1 MAEFELELVPVLADN
16 YVYLVREPESGA
28 VAVVDPSVADPV
40 IEALEH
46 RGWSP
51 EVILN
56 THHHPD
62 HVGGN
67 AGLKRRYGCEIIA
80 PAADRHRI
88 SGVDRWVG
96 EGDEVAI
103 GNARGQVI
111 AVPGH
116 TSGHIA
122 YHFPEQKVL
131 FCGDTLFSLG
141 CGRLFEGTPAQMWTS
156 LCKLMRPA
164 KDTLVCCAHEY
175 TEANGRFAL
184 TLEPENAALR
194 TRIKEVVALRSENQP
209 SVPSSLGVELAANP
223 FLRPESPEIR
233 ETLGMSNADNV
244 AVFAEIRRRKDRF

>member
-67 AGLKRRYGCEIIA
+67 SGIKARYNCPIVA

-88 SGVDRWVG
+88 SGVDEEGDTVILGAG
-96 EGDEVAI
+96 EGRVLE
-103 GNARGQVI
+103 
-111 AVPGH
+111 VPGH

-122 YHFPEQKVL
+122 YHFPEQKAL

-141 CGRLFEGTPAQMWTS
+141 CGRLFEGTPEQMWES
-156 LCKLMRPA
+156 LSKLKALPE
-164 KDTLVCCAHEY
+164 DTLACCAHEY
-175 TEANGRFAL
+175 TRANGRFAL
-184 TLEPENAALR
+184 TVDPENKALQTRMKEVEALR
-194 TRIKEVVALRSENQP
+194 REGQP
-209 SVPSSLGVELAANP
+209 TVPSSLGVEKEANP
-223 FLRPESPEIR
+223 FLRPDSPTIR
-233 ETLGMSNADNV
+233 ATLEMPDADDV
-244 AVFAEIRRRKDRF
+244 AVFAEVRRRKDRF